1 MSVAFEFNEG
11 KFVVDVEYLLDAMS
25 DQGKLDLVE
34 RLSTE
39 DVVIKHVVDQIVDGL
54 TENCRSGS
62 RLCGS
67 AVEHFLP
74 LDIAHRRIAEA
85 SSEIAEKEIDALK
98 RELERKSKA
107 LDEAYRTLDRLQHPS
122 RGA

>member
-11 KFVVDVEYLLDAMS
+11 KFVIDVEYLLDAMS
-25 DQGKLDLVE
+25 DQDKLNLVE

-54 TENCRSGS
+54 TENCRGGS

-107 LDEAYRTLDRLQHPS
+107 LDDAYRELEQIRFPA
-122 RGA
+122 RYA